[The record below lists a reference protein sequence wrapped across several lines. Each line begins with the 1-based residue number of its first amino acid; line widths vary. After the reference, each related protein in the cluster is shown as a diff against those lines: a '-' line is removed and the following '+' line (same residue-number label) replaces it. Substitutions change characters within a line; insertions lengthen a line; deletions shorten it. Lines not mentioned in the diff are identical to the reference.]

1 MASAARYLAKGHH
14 AAGTE
19 VISAP
24 FNPLFPLSDFS
35 NASSPS
41 DSDAAAAQLWNA
53 ARVLAL
59 GAVQRLDY
67 NRRRYEINDEA
78 GTSTGTELPPD
89 RHETTERLN
98 RVILNVQAF
107 QNLRSRYEASN
118 DDRFIS
124 GLMLLF
130 QQINTQL
137 YTLHHDVLEHEA
149 DIILPLIDPL
159 DTEMKRWSYER
170 LDLDE
175 SAAQLPDHIS
185 VQQGLNN
192 LHQLRRLAMQRLP
205 AV

>member
-1 MASAARYLAKGHH
+1 
-14 AAGTE
+14 
-19 VISAP
+19 
-24 FNPLFPLSDFS
+24 LSDFS

-41 DSDAAAAQLWNA
+41 DSDATAAQLWNA

-78 GTSTGTELPPD
+78 GSSPGPDMPPD

-98 RVILNVQAF
+98 RIILNVQTF
-107 QNLRSRYEASN
+107 QNLRSRYEASD

-170 LDLDE
+170 LDQNE
-175 SAAQLPDHIS
+175 AAAQLPDGIS
-185 VQQGLNN
+185 VQQGLKS
-192 LHQLRRLAMQRLP
+192 LHLLRRLAMQRLP